1 VQKLKKQKI
10 FPDMTDGIADGDGH
24 LQTSLAAAPLGST
37 LTLQQQQQQQ
47 QQPDYEIEIEPL
59 VATLRE
65 RLEMAAMLDAS
76 EQSTSTRS
84 VQLWKLLDEELESS
98 RDHKMRT
105 AMHAGR
111 SNISRTMKC
120 ALACLCLH
128 ALSPSVLASRCRPY
142 CMRVYH

>member
-1 VQKLKKQKI
+1 
-10 FPDMTDGIADGDGH
+10 MTDGIADGDGH
-24 LQTSLAAAPLGST
+24 LQTSLAAPLGST
-37 LTLQQQQQQQ
+37 LTLQQQQQ

-120 ALACLCLH
+120 ALACLLRR
-128 ALSPSVLASRCRPY
+128 LPSWHLAAAP
-142 CMRVYH
+142 MRVYH

>member
-1 VQKLKKQKI
+1 MQKLKKQKI

-37 LTLQQQQQQQ
+37 LTLQQQ

-98 RDHKMRT
+98 RDTR
-105 AMHAGR
+105 
-111 SNISRTMKC
+111 
-120 ALACLCLH
+120 
-128 ALSPSVLASRCRPY
+128 
-142 CMRVYH
+142 